1 MKRAAPWLW
10 PLLVAALSLGVTGW
24 LWQHEHQV
32 HERTLRSN
40 FDFGLRRTA
49 ARVEERVASYEQ
61 MLRGVRGLFDASDD
75 VTAADFDRYVDGL
88 ATGAGFAGLRTIAY
102 APLQAPG
109 QIAPVTYAAPA
120 TDPIVRA
127 LGQDL
132 LADPP
137 RRAAML
143 QARDSGSI
151 AITQRIAATGG
162 SGESDESGFLLF
174 MPLYAKGTAHET
186 VAARQAHLVGW
197 VFASFRVGDLMSSL
211 YGEGTPGLQVDIH
224 DGVRVDEA
232 TRLYS
237 SHGTQGA
244 APAARFQAQEYLGF
258 AGHTW
263 TLAVRSTPE
272 FEQPYATDG
281 AQIIAIAGAGL
292 SLALA
297 LLTWQLVTGRERA
310 DAAARTMT
318 RRLRDG
324 SERYRRIVETADE
337 GIWMVDA
344 ESRTTFSNPKL
355 QQMLGL
361 GADALIGRPWT
372 DFVDDAGRAALAGT
386 TDGAPRPARTE
397 PLDIRLLRPDGTV
410 LWATLSTSVIL
421 DAAGQQRAGA
431 LAMLTDV
438 TERKRAEARRAQ
450 LELQL
455 RQSQKMEAI
464 GTLAG
469 GIAHDFNNILAA
481 ILGNVALAEQAL
493 NAGRA
498 ATDRLA
504 QVRAAA
510 ERGRSLVQQ
519 IVAFARQQPQQRAV
533 QPLQPML
540 EETAALLRSTL
551 PALVALE
558 LRLCKALLPV
568 QADATQLQQVLMNLC
583 TNAWH
588 AMTGGTGHIVVGLDE
603 AVLDAATA
611 ERLGRVSAGHHAHLW
626 VADDGCGMDEAT
638 RLRIFEP
645 FFTTKPV
652 GQGTGL
658 GLSVVLGIV
667 AAHAAA
673 ITVHSRP
680 GQGSRFDMYFPL
692 AVADA
697 PPAGAQLPSP
707 PPSPAP
713 WPAAPPGQGQHLLY
727 VDDDPVMVLMVDGLL
742 QQAGYRVSCIA
753 DPHQALARACALD
766 DPIALVITDY
776 NMPEL
781 SGLDIA
787 IELQRARPGLPVVI
801 TTGYLTEPLRQQAQR
816 AGVRQVLQKEYT
828 LEQLAAVVHQALADP
843 PLTGAP
849 VAPALNP
856 PA

>member
-10 PLLVAALSLGVTGW
+10 PLLVGALSLSVTGW
-24 LWQHEHQV
+24 LWQHEHEV
-32 HERTLRSN
+32 HERTLRGN

-61 MLRGVRGLFDASDD
+61 MLRGVRGLFDASDE
-75 VTAADFDRYVDGL
+75 VTTADFTRYIDGL
-88 ATGAGFAGLRTIAY
+88 TAGAGFAGLRTIAY

-109 QIAPVTYAAPA
+109 QTAPLTYAAPA

-127 LGQDL
+127 LGQNL
-132 LADPP
+132 LADPL
-137 RRAAML
+137 RRTAML

-151 AITQRIAATGG
+151 AITQRLPAAGS
-162 SGESDESGFLLF
+162 SGESDDAGFLLF
-174 MPLYAKGTAHET
+174 MPLYAKGAAPDT
-186 VAARQAHLVGW
+186 VAARRAHLFGW

-237 SHGTQGA
+237 SLGTQGA
-244 APAARFQAQEYLGF
+244 APAARFQAQEYVGF
-258 AGHTW
+258 AGRTW

-272 FEQPYATDG
+272 FEQQYANDG

-292 SLALA
+292 SLVLA

-310 DAAARTMT
+310 DAAARAMT

-344 ESRTTFSNPKL
+344 ESRTTFTNPKL

-361 GADALIGRPWT
+361 GADALIGRPWA
-372 DFVDDAGRAALAGT
+372 DFVDDAGRAALVGAA
-386 TDGAPRPARTE
+386 DSAPRPARIE
-397 PLDIRLLRPDGTV
+397 PLDIRLLRPDGTE
-410 LWATLSTSVIL
+410 LWANLSTSVIL
-421 DAAGQQRAGA
+421 DEAGHRAGA
-431 LAMLTDV
+431 LAMVTDV

-481 ILGNVALAEQAL
+481 ILGNAALADQAL
-493 NAGRA
+493 SAGHA

-540 EETAALLRSTL
+540 EETAGLLRSTL
-551 PALVALE
+551 PALVELE
-558 LRLCKALLPV
+558 LRLCEAPLPV
-568 QADATQLQQVLMNLC
+568 HADATQLQQVLMNLC

-588 AMTGGTGHIVVGLDE
+588 AMKGGTGHIVVGLDE
-603 AVLDAATA
+603 AVLDAATS
-611 ERLGRVSAGHHAHLW
+611 ERLGRVSAGRHAHLW

-667 AAHAAA
+667 AAHGAA
-673 ITVHSRP
+673 ITVHSQP
-680 GQGSRFDMYFPL
+680 GQGSRFDMYFAL
-692 AVADA
+692 AAPDA
-697 PPAGAQLPSP
+697 PPSSAPLPLP
-707 PPSPAP
+707 LPL
-713 WPAAPPGQGQHLLY
+713 PAAPPGQGQHLLY

-753 DPHQALARACALD
+753 NPHQALARACALD

-787 IELQRARPGLPVVI
+787 IELQRARPSLPVVI
-801 TTGYLTEPLRQQAQR
+801 TTGYLTEPLRLQAQL

-828 LEQLAAVVHQALADP
+828 LEQLAAVVHQALAEP
-843 PLTGAP
+843 R
-849 VAPALNP
+849 
-856 PA
+856 